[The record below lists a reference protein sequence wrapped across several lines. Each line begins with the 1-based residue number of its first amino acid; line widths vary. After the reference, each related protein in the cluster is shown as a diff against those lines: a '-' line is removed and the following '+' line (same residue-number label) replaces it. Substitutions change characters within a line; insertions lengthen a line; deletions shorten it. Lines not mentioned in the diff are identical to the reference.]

1 MRSLAGCTLMWLVV
15 ALGQLL
21 WGESGLIEG
30 YHHPQHTI
38 IVPHRATNKEGRK
51 ANPIL
56 LDCVRLIVP
65 HHRLIKD
72 QRPVPGGCG

>member
-1 MRSLAGCTLMWLVV
+1 MRSPAGRTPIWLAV
-15 ALGQLL
+15 AHRKLL

-30 YHHPQHTI
+30 YHHPQHTT
-38 IVPHRATNKEGRK
+38 IVPQRATNKEGWK

-65 HHRLIKD
+65 HHGLVKD